1 MVFMGAVLSAVCV
14 MPGEYAVAKTATLAA
29 WFAEDFCRRGNGA
42 MPDLADIQA
51 FNEVVDSGSLTR
63 AGARLGMS
71 KSMISRR
78 LARLEAE
85 LGTPL
90 LARTTRGLSL
100 TEAGSD
106 FRPHAVRMVAELESA
121 RDALSRQGEA
131 TGRLRLTAPVSFGN
145 SHLGPVLAE
154 LALRHPRLEINTSY
168 SDRVVDIVGE
178 GFDAAVRMGSLSDST
193 LIARRIAPMRALLVA
208 SPDYLARRGT
218 PRTPADLAGHD
229 AIPYGDTVW
238 PFRHGGRTI
247 TFRPRGRFTADSGP
261 PQVAAVVAGLG
272 IAMIPA
278 FLAGPALKR
287 GEIMM
292 LLEDYEI
299 PEAGLYVVRP
309 PPGDPVPKKIKVLTD
324 IMLEKFGRDDWD
336 GCRRTA

>member
-1 MVFMGAVLSAVCV
+1 
-14 MPGEYAVAKTATLAA
+14 
-29 WFAEDFCRRGNGA
+29 
-42 MPDLADIQA
+42 MPDLDDIRA
-51 FNEVVDSGSLTR
+51 FTEVVDSGSLTR

-85 LGTPL
+85 LGHPL
-90 LARTTRGLSL
+90 LARTTRGMSL
-100 TEAGSD
+100 TEAGAD
-106 FRPHAVRMVAELESA
+106 FRPHAERMVAELESA

-131 TGRLRLTAPVSFGN
+131 TGRLRLAAPLSFGN

-154 LALRHPRLEINTSY
+154 LALRHPRLEVSTSY

-178 GFDAAVRMGSLSDST
+178 GFDAAVRMGSLPDST

-238 PFRHGGRTI
+238 PFRHDGRI
-247 TFRPRGRFTADSGP
+247 VTFRPRGRFTADSGP

-272 IAMIPA
+272 IAMLPA
-278 FLAGPALKR
+278 FLAAPALAR
-287 GEIMM
+287 GELVR
-292 LLEDYEI
+292 LLDDYPV
-299 PEAGLYVVRP
+299 PEAGMYVVRP
-309 PPGDPVPKKIKVLTD
+309 PPAEPMPMKVKVLTD
-324 IMLEKFGRDDWD
+324 ILLERFGDDDWD
-336 GCRRTA
+336 GCHLHRA